1 MKFLIDECL
10 SPDLVAIAQRKGF
23 YESTHITWLGLHSAS
38 DWTIVPRAVE
48 DEYVIVTN
56 NTTDFIPLVR
66 HEEVH
71 AGLVC
76 LNIAPTRMSLK
87 SQKCLFEYALDQ
99 LQGEEPINEVLEVTL
114 TANGTVR
121 ATRYDWPPYS

>member
-10 SPDLVAIAQRKGF
+10 SPDLVAIARRKGF

-38 DWTIVPRAVE
+38 DWTIVLRAVE
-48 DEYVIVTN
+48 DGYVIVTN
-56 NTTDFIPLVR
+56 NTTDFTSLVGR
-66 HEEVH
+66 ETIH

-76 LNIAPTRMSLK
+76 LNIAPNHMSLN
-87 SQKCLFEYALDQ
+87 SQKCLFEYALEL
-99 LQGEEPINEVLEVTL
+99 LQGGEPINEVLEVTL

-121 ATRYDWPPYS
+121 AARYEWPPGS

>member
-10 SPDLVAIAQRKGF
+10 SPELVAIARRKGF

-48 DEYVIVTN
+48 DGYVIVTN
-56 NTTDFIPLVR
+56 NTTDFTSLVER
-66 HEEVH
+66 ETIH

-76 LNIAPTRMSLK
+76 LNIAPAHMSLN
-87 SQKCLFEYALDQ
+87 SQKYLFEYALEQ

-114 TANGTVR
+114 TADGTVR
-121 ATRYDWPPYS
+121 AARYDWPPYS